1 MKPSPLPFLRSAY
14 FLLLLDALFITASQ
28 VFLKIGATETAG
40 VPSVAQWLGFAGL
53 YSNWVWV
60 GIVCLI
66 LSFVCWMKVLR
77 RMPLN
82 IAFMLS
88 NVVHV
93 LIPISCWLFLK
104 EVITPTRWSGIA
116 LVTIGLMIVASP
128 TVKLEER
135 L

>member
-1 MKPSPLPFLRSAY
+1 MKPTALRFSRSAY
-14 FLLLLDALFITASQ
+14 LLLLIDALFVTASQ
-28 VFLKIGATETAG
+28 VFLKLGATETAS
-40 VPSVAQWLGFAGL
+40 VPTTAQWLGFTGL

-66 LSFVCWMKVLR
+66 LSFVCWMIVLR
-77 RMPLN
+77 SMPLN
-82 IAFMLS
+82 IAYMLS

-104 EVITPTRWSGIA
+104 EAINPTRWSGIA
-116 LVTIGLMIVASP
+116 LVTVGLMIVASP
-128 TVKLEER
+128 SVKLEER